1 MVETLG
7 SEWQGPIGITR
18 NSINYKKKMFYSGQ
32 KLLGSRLDYANFFLD
47 HIIDT

>member
-18 NSINYKKKMFYSGQ
+18 NSINLKKKVFYAGQ
-32 KLLGSRLDYANFFLD
+32 KLL
-47 HIIDT
+47 